1 MRLPKAYKMLDAKGE
16 TTEIIGLHENGSTF
30 RRPKGEITM
39 RTLESMLAE
48 HPFFQ
53 GFNPNHLHMLAHS
66 ASEDKFGEQEYIF
79 SEGEK
84 AGKFYTILKGKVALE
99 VFAAQHGQITIET
112 LAGGEVLGWSWLF
125 PPYRWQFSARVV
137 EPTQVIVMDGVYLR
151 DKAEEDHDFGYEL
164 VKRVA
169 PVIVQRFQATRLQL
183 LDVYGVYGPHKRGAS

>member
-1 MRLPKAYKMLDAKGE
+1 MK
-16 TTEIIGLHENGSTF
+16 
-30 RRPKGEITM
+30 
-39 RTLESMLAE
+39 TLESMLAE

-53 GFNPNHLHMLAHS
+53 GLDPGHLHMFAHG
-66 ASEDKFGEQEYIF
+66 ASEDTFEEQVYIF

-84 AGKFYTILKGKVALE
+84 AGKFYAIRKGKVALE
-99 VFAAQHGQITIET
+99 AFAAQRGQITIET

-151 DKAEEDHDFGYEL
+151 DKAEEDNVFGYEL

-169 PVIVQRFQATRLQL
+169 QVIAERLQATRRQL
-183 LDVYGVYGPHKRGAS
+183 LDVYGAYGPHKQGAS